1 MDVASPT
8 QVAASVASPA
18 RRGFVLQPRC
28 RTLGGRTEIQLFGVF
43 EEGGSFVVEDDR
55 FRPYCFVRE
64 ADVSRLA
71 PGLALRTGADDA
83 RSLAGEPLRRIEAAT
98 PGDLSELRQTLARA
112 GVATLESDLR
122 PAYRFLIDRGLRS
135 GIEIRGRGRPDR
147 RGLWHFHNPVLAG
160 AEVTPRLRVLSLDI
174 ETAPDA
180 SRVYSVALVGSGADE
195 VHVVR
200 EAPVEGARAHP
211 DEAALLRGVLERLRA
226 LDPDVVLGWNIVD
239 FDLRVLARRC
249 AAHGIRFAPGRTG
262 ESVRFRRD
270 ESFTRQSRAEVAGIQ
285 VLDGQGLLRDAG
297 IVLEDYRLETA
308 ARRLLGRGKR
318 IEGDGRERGAEIA
331 RLFRDDPA
339 GLAAYNREDAR
350 LVLDLVEREG
360 LLALA
365 LERSRL
371 TGMQL
376 DRVGASI
383 ASFDLLV
390 LPELRR
396 RGYVAPDVQSERA
409 NAAVLGGAVLESS
422 PGLFRNVAV
431 FDFKSLYPS
440 LIRTFNLDPLAF
452 ARAGDD
458 GDPLVAP
465 NGARLA
471 RAPGILP
478 GVLRELG
485 RRRDAAR
492 ARGDRHADFAIKI
505 LMNACFGVLAARTCR
520 FFAPE
525 LANAITTFGQQLLH
539 WTRAELEAEGARVL
553 YGDTDSVFVALDADA
568 DERSALASAV
578 ALRARI
584 EARIRDRVR
593 ERYRVEPELEL
604 ALARLYRRFF
614 QPRLRGARQ
623 GSKKRYAGLRDG
635 AVEVVGLEAVRRDWP
650 PVVRRLQVGML
661 ERLFAD
667 QPVLPFVREL
677 ALGVRDG
684 RFDRELVIR
693 KGLRKGSVERYEGRM
708 PPHVEA
714 ARRAGQL
721 EGREVRYVWT
731 RRGPE
736 PVAAAGP
743 WPADVDRERY
753 VDKQLRP
760 VADAILECVGQSFD
774 EALGRPRQL
783 SLL

>member
-1 MDVASPT
+1 
-8 QVAASVASPA
+8 
-18 RRGFVLQPRC
+18 VLQPRC
-28 RTLGGRTEIQLFGVF
+28 RTLGARCEIQLFGVL
-43 EEGGSFVVEDDR
+43 EEGEAFVVEDDR

-64 ADVSRLA
+64 ADVRRLA
-71 PGLALRTGADDA
+71 PGLVARSGAEST
-83 RSLAGEPLRRIEAAT
+83 RSLAGEALRRIEAAT
-98 PGDLSELRQTLARA
+98 PGDLAELRRALSLA
-112 GVATLESDLR
+112 GVAALESDLR

-135 GIEIRGRGRPDR
+135 GIEIRGRAERDR
-147 RGLWHFHNPVLAG
+147 RGLWRFRNPVLAP
-160 AEVTPRLRVLSLDI
+160 AEVTPQLRVLSLDI

-180 SRVYSVALVGSGADE
+180 SRVYSVALVGTAFDE
-195 VHVVR
+195 VHLVH
-200 EAPVEGARAHP
+200 ASPVAGALAYA
-211 DEAALLRGVLERLRA
+211 DEAALLRALLERLRA
-226 LDPDVVLGWNIVD
+226 LDPDVILGWNIVD

-249 AAHGIRFAPGRTG
+249 AAHGIRFAPGRTA
-262 ESVRFRRD
+262 ESAQFRRD
-270 ESFTRQSRAEVAGIQ
+270 ESFTRQSRAEIAGRQ

-297 IVLEDYRLETA
+297 IVLDDYRLETA

-318 IEGDGRERGAEIA
+318 IEGDGPARSAEIA
-331 RLFRDDPA
+331 RLFREDPA
-339 GLAAYNREDAR
+339 ELAAYNREDAR

-396 RGYVAPDVQSERA
+396 RGFAAPDVQSERE
-409 NAAVLGGAVLESS
+409 AASVLGGAVLESS

-431 FDFKSLYPS
+431 FDFRSLYPS

-452 ARAGDD
+452 ARAADD
-458 GDPLVAP
+458 SDPLVAP

-478 GVLRELG
+478 GVLCELG
-485 RRRDAAR
+485 ERRDAAR

-520 FFAPE
+520 FFAPA
-525 LANAITTFGQQLLH
+525 LANAITSFGQQLLH
-539 WTRAELEAEGARVL
+539 WTRAELEADGARVL
-553 YGDTDSVFVALDADA
+553 YGDTDSVFVALDPEAEEKA
-568 DERSALASAV
+568 ALESAA
-578 ALRARI
+578 ALRTRI
-584 EARIRDRVR
+584 EARVRERVR
-593 ERYRVEPELEL
+593 ARYRVEPVLEL
-604 ALARLYRRFF
+604 TLARLYRRFF
-614 QPRLRGARQ
+614 QPRLRGRGARQ

-635 AVEVVGLEAVRRDWP
+635 VVEVVGLEAVRRDWP
-650 PVVRRLQVGML
+650 AVVRRLQLGML

-677 ALGVRDG
+677 ALDVRAG
-684 RFDRELVIR
+684 KLDRELVIR
-693 KGLRKGSVERYEGRM
+693 KGLRKGAVERYDGRT

-714 ARRAGQL
+714 ARRAGRL
-721 EGREVRYVWT
+721 DAREVHYVWT

-736 PVAAAGP
+736 PVFAGGFAGGP
-743 WPADVDRERY
+743 WPPDVDRERY
-753 VDKQLRP
+753 VETQLRP
-760 VADAILECVGQSFD
+760 VADAILECAGQSFD